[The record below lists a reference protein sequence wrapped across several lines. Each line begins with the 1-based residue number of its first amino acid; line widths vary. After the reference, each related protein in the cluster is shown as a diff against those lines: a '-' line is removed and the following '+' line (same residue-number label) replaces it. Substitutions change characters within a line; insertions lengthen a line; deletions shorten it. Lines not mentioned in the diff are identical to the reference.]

1 MEELKPKA
9 RKIRIV
15 LEEMGLLTQTR
26 ASRLENIIKRMNNSN
41 FEKDVLKLYEL
52 QMMAEKDLK
61 RRRTNIEKYINQL
74 NHWDRILK

>member
-15 LEEMGLLTQTR
+15 LEEMGLLTQAH
-26 ASRLENIIKRMNNSN
+26 ASRLENITKRMNHSN
-41 FEKDVLKLYEL
+41 FEKDALKLYEL

-61 RRRTNIEKYINQL
+61 RRRTDLEKHMNQL